1 MMLNNNKIIINARCF
16 VIWGLF
22 ALFATLPSVAVAVA
36 DAHTTFNVRGPGASA
51 PDYTTI
57 QDAVNAVADGV
68 PTLIIIAAGV
78 YTTADQVAPSTTA
91 FINIPTNKLITLECA
106 SATEDA
112 TGCIIQGRNDARA
125 PLMKVS
131 RGSTVI
137 VEHLTFQDNRNTR
150 TFGGGIDNQGD
161 LTLFK
166 CAVTRNN
173 ALNGGGISNSG
184 HYAKLTVDGSSIDT
198 NTVSN
203 LGGGIHNNGGE
214 VTVDGSGITTNT
226 SDYGGGIF
234 NVGAVIIRGGS
245 SITTNTAVYY
255 GGGILQ

>member
-1 MMLNNNKIIINARCF
+1 MLNNNKIIINARCF
-16 VIWGLF
+16 VIWGLL
-22 ALFATLPSVAVAVA
+22 ALFATLPYVA
-36 DAHTTFNVRGPGASA
+36 DAQTNFNVRGPGASA

-57 QDAVNAVADGV
+57 QDAVNAVDDGV
-68 PTLIIIAAGV
+68 PTLIIIAAGT
-78 YTTADQVAPSTTA
+78 YTTTADQVAPSTTA
-91 FINIPTNKLITLECA
+91 FINIPPNQLITLKC
-106 SATEDA
+106 ATEVA
-112 TGCIIQGRNDARA
+112 TGCIIQGQRNGKAA
-125 PLMKVS
+125 LMKVDD
-131 RGSTVI
+131 GTTVI
-137 VEHLTFQDNRNTR
+137 VEHLTFQVNTN
-150 TFGGGIDNQGD
+150 TLSSAGGIYNRGD